1 MEGISKI
8 KERILEEAQ
17 EEKEKIIANA
27 NAQAKDI
34 VKQYEQ
40 KAKEIRDDILDKAG
54 KTAEEKKRRI
64 LSMVQL
70 ENRKALL
77 QAKQQIIDEVF
88 EKAKASLQKM
98 PDEKYQNLI
107 ANMLISS
114 DLTGNE
120 EIIISE
126 HDKNRIT
133 PDFIKKINN
142 TLIGM
147 GKQGNLRISKT
158 SGHMI
163 GGFILKSQDLEIN
176 STFDSLINM
185 EREELE
191 TEIAK
196 ILFEE

>member
-1 MEGISKI
+1 MEGIAKI

-17 EEKEKIIANA
+17 EQKQNIIKNA
-27 NAQAKDI
+27 KAQAQDI
-34 VKQYEQ
+34 KKQYEH
-40 KAKEIRDDILDKAG
+40 KAKEIVDNILDKAG

-64 LSMVQL
+64 LSMAQL

-77 QAKQQIIDEVF
+77 KIKQQIIDAVF
-88 EKAKASLQKM
+88 EKAKAILQNM
-98 PDEKYQNLI
+98 PDDKYQNLI
-107 ANMLISS
+107 ANMLINSVI
-114 DLTGNE
+114 TGNE
-120 EIIISE
+120 VVVISE

-133 PDFIKKINN
+133 PDFLQKINN

-147 GKQGNLRISKT
+147 GKQGNLRISET
-158 SGHMI
+158 PGQMI
-163 GGFILKSQDLEIN
+163 GGFILKSQDLEVN

>member
-1 MEGISKI
+1 MEGIAKI
-8 KERILEEAQ
+8 KEWILEEAK
-17 EEKEKIIANA
+17 EEKQNIIENA
-27 NAQAKDI
+27 KAQAQDI
-34 VKQYEQ
+34 KKQYEQ
-40 KAKEIRDDILDKAG
+40 KAKEILNDILDKAS

-64 LSMVQL
+64 HSMAQL

-88 EKAKASLQKM
+88 EKAKATLKDM
-98 PDEKYQNLI
+98 PDDKYQNLI
-107 ANMLISS
+107 SNMLIKSA
-114 DLTGNE
+114 LTGNE
-120 EIIISE
+120 ELIISE
-126 HDKNRIT
+126 HDKSRIT
-133 PDFIKKINN
+133 SDFLQRINN
-142 TLIGM
+142 TLIDM